1 MFKGLSAVLIINND
15 AFSCKETLGSIIIA
29 TTNLLLSGSQIIH
42 KIHRRTQNPV
52 GHRQWSFVQK

>member
-1 MFKGLSAVLIINND
+1 MFQGLNAVLIINND

-29 TTNLLLSGSQIIH
+29 TTILLLSGSQIIH

-52 GHRQWSFVQK
+52 GHR